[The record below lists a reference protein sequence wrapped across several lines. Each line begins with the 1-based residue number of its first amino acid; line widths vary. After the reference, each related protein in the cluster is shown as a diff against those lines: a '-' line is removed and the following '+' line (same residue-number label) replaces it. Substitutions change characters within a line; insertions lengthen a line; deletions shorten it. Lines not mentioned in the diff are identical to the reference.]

1 MGGHTPRLTLKD
13 MAQRLNVSTAT
24 VSNAFNRPN
33 QLSGELRER
42 ILSEC
47 RAAGYPGPHAAARS
61 LRTGRTGIVGVMLSN
76 YLSYS
81 FSDPVAHQFL
91 QGVAEVLEHREYNL
105 LIMPSRDHV
114 AQAQGVEAFVDG
126 FLIYGP
132 PEPTKLERLMI
143 QRKSVIT
150 VDFELEGSP
159 SVNIDNY
166 RSARDCAEHALED
179 SADTVAVLGLRIV
192 DANRVCKLTGRELF
206 DAHTTIS
213 VQRLNG
219 YLDAADAVGIDIPE
233 ERIWHIPDNTH
244 ELGYHAAR
252 EALMCAPLPNVLLCM
267 SDRIGLAAIRAARH
281 LNLNVPDDV
290 RIVGFDDIP
299 EASSQE
305 PSLTTVHQQSIDKG
319 RIAAEMF
326 VGERAEEN
334 VVLSTRIM
342 IRESCP

>member
-1 MGGHTPRLTLKD
+1 MGANSPRLTLKD
-13 MAQRLNVSTAT
+13 MAERLQVSTAT

-33 QLSGELRER
+33 QLSAELRER
-42 ILSEC
+42 ILTEC
-47 RAAGYPGPHAAARS
+47 RKAGYAGPNAAARS
-61 LRTGRTGIVGVMLSN
+61 LRTGRTGIIGVMLSN

-91 QGVAEVLEHREYNL
+91 QGLAEVFEHREYNL

-114 AQAQGVEAFVDG
+114 SQAQGVEAFVDG
-126 FLIYGP
+126 FIIYGP
-132 PEPTKLERLMI
+132 PEPEKLERMRV

-150 VDFELEGSP
+150 VDFQLEGSA

-166 RSARDCAEHALED
+166 QSARACAEHALATGFEPA
-179 SADTVAVLGLRIV
+179 SILGLRIV
-192 DANRVCKLTGRELF
+192 DANQVCRISASRLF
-206 DAHTTIS
+206 DSRTTIS

-219 YLDAADAVGIDIPE
+219 FLDAAAEAGVEIPE

-244 ELGYHAAR
+244 ELGYQAAR
-252 EALMCAPLPNVLLCM
+252 EALMCSPLPKVLLCM

-281 LNLNVPDDV
+281 LNLQVPDDV
-290 RIVGFDDIP
+290 RITGFDDIP

-319 RIAAEMF
+319 RIAAEIF
-326 VGERAEEN
+326 VGERPEEQ
-334 VVLSTRIM
+334 VLLPTRIM
-342 IRESCP
+342 IRDSCP

>member
-1 MGGHTPRLTLKD
+1 MSGHTPRLTLKD
-13 MAQRLNVSTAT
+13 MARRLNVSTAT

-47 RAAGYPGPHAAARS
+47 RRAGYLGPNAAARS
-61 LRTGRTGIVGVMLSN
+61 LRTGRTGIIGVMLSN

-91 QGVAEVLEHREYNL
+91 QGLAEVFEQRQYNL

-132 PEPTKLERLMI
+132 PEPRKLERLMI
-143 QRKSVIT
+143 QHKSIIT

-166 RSARDCAEHALED
+166 QSARECAEHALKANAD
-179 SADTVAVLGLRIV
+179 SAAILGLRII
-192 DANRVCKLTGRELF
+192 DANRVCRISNSQLF
-206 DAHTTIS
+206 DARTTIS

-219 YLDAADAVGIDIPE
+219 YLDAARAAGVDIQK

-244 ELGYHAAR
+244 ELGYQASR
-252 EALMCAPLPNVLLCM
+252 EALMSAPLPRVLLCM
-267 SDRIGLAAIRAARH
+267 SDRIGLAAIRAAHH
-281 LNLNVPDDV
+281 LNLKVPEDV
-290 RIVGFDDIP
+290 RITGFDDIP
-299 EASSQE
+299 EAASQE

-319 RIAAEMF
+319 RIAAQMF
-326 VGERAEEN
+326 VGERPEEN
-334 VVLSTRIM
+334 IVLPTRIM
-342 IRESCP
+342 IRKSCP